1 MAGIIVAEEWDSPIV
16 MNEPACPERDV
27 IMRMIND
34 DGFTVDHAI
43 NEICS
48 LTTAASTEDFQ
59 ANTPSATGDTHLYR
73 HAERVMLIL
82 RNLAAVVPHAR
93 QSKLIEFILHLEK
106 CTIPDPNRGGI
117 VGAGKDTFW
126 TDVPPFS
133 ENLVRI
139 MGKGFNPNANGV
151 FGPAEENRAAF
162 LAQLFEKRY
171 EACQTIPDWTLSFTS
186 AVFATD
192 MFLPDK
198 GNIRMFCIWLI
209 YANRK
214 LWLDTHG
221 LNWLA
226 ARPEWWEGWRVLL
239 LDCQSNNEAWCSDED
254 TQMLMRRALDC
265 MHITEDEH

>member
-1 MAGIIVAEEWDSPIV
+1 MAGIIVGRSEEWDSPIV

-34 DGFTVDHAI
+34 DRFTVDHAI
-43 NEICS
+43 TEICS

-59 ANTPSATGDTHLYR
+59 DNTSSDAGDTHLYR

-82 RNLAAVVPHAR
+82 RNLAAAVPHAR

-106 CTIPDPNRGGI
+106 CTIPDPNGGGI

-126 TDVPPFS
+126 TNVPQFS

-139 MGKGFNPNANGV
+139 IVRRNADGV

-186 AVFATD
+186 AVFAAD
-192 MFLPDK
+192 LF
-198 GNIRMFCIWLI
+198 
-209 YANRK
+209 
-214 LWLDTHG
+214 
-221 LNWLA
+221 
-226 ARPEWWEGWRVLL
+226 RPEKEKYTNVLHM
-239 LDCQSNNEAWCSDED
+239 SNNEAWCSDED
-254 TQMLMRRALDC
+254 TQMLIRRALDC
-265 MHITEDEH
+265 MHITEDEN